1 MSIDLK
7 SMSDA
12 ELHELYKNILDVQND
27 RFRDEIRLKFAD
39 FAPFYGKMGDEYY
52 AYVYEAFMYGNV
64 ILNKAVS
71 ICIENIK
78 PSISIALDVCNAN
91 RYDQYTR
98 IEKSEFVAKFGD
110 AIKEFNNIVEWQ

>member
-1 MSIDLK
+1 MSIDLA

-12 ELHELYKNILDVQND
+12 ELHQLYKGILDAQRD
-27 RFRDEIRLKFAD
+27 RIRVEMQMKLANFT
-39 FAPFYGKMGDEYY
+39 PFYGKLGDEYY

-78 PSISIALDVCNAN
+78 PSISIALDACNAN
-91 RYDQYTR
+91 RYDRYTR

-110 AIKEFNNIVEWQ
+110 AIKEFNNIVEW